1 MNVRKTEWIQFHQGI
16 CEGVQVEQETQ
27 IHTQNEYPM
36 IMLQRIMCNE
46 QVEANI
52 SVLY

>member
-1 MNVRKTEWIQFHQGI
+1 MDE
-16 CEGVQVEQETQ
+16 CEEDWNEYNSIKVFVKVEQETQ